1 MALHSSIAS
10 IADPPQRLL
19 KLLLRVCFSIAGCLW
34 ILAYTMHFSTEEVLT
49 SFRLDQYQIY
59 LVLLTLWGYQAK
71 REARRMKAIIDVSES
86 LSKPADAV
94 TLEELSAAGGLRY
107 FGVFQRISKQ
117 QSLFPMILSIG
128 LVVVFIALLC
138 KQLILLVG

>member
-1 MALHSSIAS
+1 
-10 IADPPQRLL
+10 
-19 KLLLRVCFSIAGCLW
+19 
-34 ILAYTMHFSTEEVLT
+34 MHFSTEEVLT

-117 QSLFPMILSIG
+117 QSLFPVVLSIG

>member
-117 QSLFPMILSIG
+117 QSLFPVMLSIG
-128 LVVVFIALLC
+128 LVGVFIALLC